1 MKILTSAEQLIGN
14 THLMELTH
22 IKSPARIL
30 AKLEFLNPGGS
41 VKDRVARSMLDEAER
56 EGKLRKGS
64 VIIEPTS
71 GNTGIG
77 LALLATLRGYRA
89 MIIMLD
95 TMSVERVK
103 LMEAYGAEVRL
114 VPGGMTGAIRE
125 AERLLEEIPGAIIA
139 GQFQNPAN
147 PKAHY
152 DTTGPEI
159 WDAAGE
165 SIDIF
170 TCGVGTGGT
179 ITGTGRYLKERKSD
193 LTVVGI
199 EPTASAVLS
208 AQSPGPHGI
217 QGIGAGFVPEV
228 LDAELLDEVL
238 RVTDEQAFA
247 AARLLAQKEGLFVG
261 ISSGA
266 ALCGALLLANRPEN
280 AGKTIV
286 TILPDSGSRYLSV
299 EGFV

>member
-1 MKILTSAEQLIGN
+1 MEIFTSAEQLIGD
-14 THLMELTH
+14 TPLIELTH
-22 IKSPARIL
+22 IESPARIL
-30 AKLEFLNPGGS
+30 IKAEFLNPGGS
-41 VKDRVARSMLDEAER
+41 VKDRVARAMLDEAEN
-56 EGKLRKGS
+56 EGRLTKGS

-77 LALLATLRGYRA
+77 LALLGAVRGYRT
-89 MIIMLD
+89 IIVMPD

-103 LMEAYGAEVRL
+103 LMEAYGAEVIL
-114 VPGGMTGAIRE
+114 ASGGMTGAIRE
-125 AERLLEEIPGAIIA
+125 AERLLKEIPRAVLA

-159 WDAAGE
+159 WDAVGE
-165 SIDIF
+165 ELDIF
-170 TCGVGTGGT
+170 VCGVGTGGT
-179 ITGTGRYLKERKSD
+179 ITGTGRFLKEKKNIS
-193 LTVVGI
+193 VVGI
-199 EPTASAVLS
+199 EPASSPVLTENRS
-208 AQSPGPHGI
+208 GIHGI

-228 LDAELLDEVL
+228 LDVNLMDEVL
-238 RVTDEQAFA
+238 TVTEEEAFA
-247 AARLLAQKEGLFVG
+247 TAKLLAKKEGLFVG

-266 ALCGALLLANRPEN
+266 AVWGALQLANRPEN

-299 EGFV
+299 EDFV

>member
-14 THLMELTH
+14 TPLIELTH
-22 IKSPARIL
+22 IHSPARIL
-30 AKLEFLNPGGS
+30 VKAEFLNPGGS
-41 VKDRVARSMLDEAER
+41 VKDRVARSMLDQAER

-64 VIIEPTS
+64 VILEPTS

-77 LALLATLRGYRA
+77 LALLAALRGYRA
-89 MIIMLD
+89 MIIMPD
-95 TMSVERVK
+95 TMSRERVK
-103 LMEAYGAEVRL
+103 LMQAYGAEVVL
-114 VPGGMTGAIRE
+114 VPGGMAGAIRE
-125 AERLLEEIPGAIIA
+125 AERLLGEIPGAVLA

-152 DTTGPEI
+152 LTTGPEI
-159 WDAAGE
+159 WEATEGKL
-165 SIDIF
+165 DIF
-170 TCGVGTGGT
+170 VCGVGTGGT
-179 ITGTGRYLKERKSD
+179 ITGTGKYLKERNPEI
-193 LTVVGI
+193 TVVGL
-199 EPTASAVLS
+199 EPAASAVLTGNS
-208 AQSPGPHGI
+208 SGPHGI

-228 LDAELLDEVL
+228 LDRDLLDRVL
-238 RVTDEQAFA
+238 RVTDEEAFA
-247 AARLLAQKEGLFVG
+247 AAKLLAQKEGLFVG

-266 ALCGALLLANRPEN
+266 ALSGALTLAGLQEN